1 MRSLCHRFQVVAP
14 STFLPA
20 PIDDTHNTH
29 VQTDGKTCKRLGY
42 VLLPQEWFSLVSC
55 ARVDGEVDP
64 ANAVE
69 DHSPT
74 FVE

>member
-20 PIDDTHNTH
+20 PIDDTRNTH
-29 VQTDGKTCKRLGY
+29 AHAD
-42 VLLPQEWFSLVSC
+42 VSC
-55 ARVDGEVDP
+55 ARVDRVVDL

-69 DHSPT
+69 DNSPT
-74 FVE
+74 FVEVGVPSGSLAQSQY